1 MAVQYPCTICVKD
14 FSLQIKLKKHINS
27 VHINEDGDYLDIN
40 VTLTSDDKVKYF
52 DVLRFKYHNLL
63 IKISLLTQHS
73 TRSFGIYPV
82 SEIKRAEDC

>member
-63 IKISLLTQHS
+63 IKIKSDEATPNDTSSNNISLSIWQ
-73 TRSFGIYPV
+73 
-82 SEIKRAEDC
+82 